1 MMDQNDLMEAAQLLE
16 EFLDF
21 YHFPDGVC
29 RSRPVARMAARMPNP
44 DIGRMKKVCIIG
56 GGPAGI
62 MVAGAL
68 QGHAEIYGFERANDL
83 FGQWADNTDEMTEK
97 YYGSRHSSM
106 YAGLQTN
113 APKESNLEVP
123 NFPFKE
129 PMSSYPPAE
138 KIRQYL
144 RDYVEKFDLRK
155 FFQTSTNVEKV
166 SFDEK
171 NKKFSVSF
179 KNVVENKSFE
189 DEFDY
194 VVVCVGH
201 FNYPNLVSFP
211 GEDSF
216 RGQILHSH
224 DFKNGSDFKGKKVL
238 CIGGSYSAEDI
249 CLSCWKNG
257 AEYAHV
263 STRKPAGFGYVDWP
277 KNVEEHTSISE
288 FTENGVKFQD
298 GTENDYDVIIK
309 CTGYVHKF
317 DFLPEEYSELGGNIF
332 VPNGLYKQCISMK
345 NEKLWFIGMQ
355 NLVYSTS
362 MFQLQG
368 YLLRDTITGKFTIP
382 DRDGQKAAFD
392 EDKAKEAKIASVFDV
407 IQFQTD
413 YVNELSELTKEAKI
427 DAAKLFCGWVGDKTK
442 SILKFRE
449 GNYTSVHTGF

>member
-1 MMDQNDLMEAAQLLE
+1 MGTHPIFES
-16 EFLDF
+16 DF
-21 YHFPDGVC
+21 DC
-29 RSRPVARMAARMPNP
+29 LT

-171 NKKFSVSF
+171 NKKFSV
-179 KNVVENKSFE
+179 
-189 DEFDY
+189 
-194 VVVCVGH
+194 
-201 FNYPNLVSFP
+201 
-211 GEDSF
+211 
-216 RGQILHSH
+216 

-263 STRKPAGFGYVDWP
+263 STRKPNGFGYVDWP
-277 KNVEEHTSISE
+277 RNVEEHTSISE
-288 FTENGVKFQD
+288 FTENGVKFSD
-298 GTENDYDVIIK
+298 GKENDYDVIIK

-317 DFLPEEYSELGGNIF
+317 DFLPEEYSELG
-332 VPNGLYKQCISMK
+332 
-345 NEKLWFIGMQ
+345 
-355 NLVYSTS
+355 
-362 MFQLQG
+362 
-368 YLLRDTITGKFTIP
+368 
-382 DRDGQKAAFD
+382 
-392 EDKAKEAKIASVFDV
+392 
-407 IQFQTD
+407 
-413 YVNELSELTKEAKI
+413 
-427 DAAKLFCGWVGDKTK
+427 
-442 SILKFRE
+442 
-449 GNYTSVHTGF
+449 

>member
-1 MMDQNDLMEAAQLLE
+1 
-16 EFLDF
+16 
-21 YHFPDGVC
+21 
-29 RSRPVARMAARMPNP
+29 
-44 DIGRMKKVCIIG
+44 
-56 GGPAGI
+56 
-62 MVAGAL
+62 
-68 QGHAEIYGFERANDL
+68 
-83 FGQWADNTDEMTEK
+83 MTEK

-155 FFQTSTNVEKV
+155 VFQTSTNVEKV

-194 VVVCVGH
+194 VAVCVGH

-288 FTENGVKFQD
+288 ITENGVKFSD
-298 GTENDYDVIIK
+298 GKENDYDVIIK

-332 VPNGLYKQCISMK
+332 VPNGLYKQCVSMK